1 MILSPKWLEFKDTF
15 IDVMLNGANCLSD
28 GSSSFLGV
36 VLKHAP
42 LVIWMKREQG
52 FQAAWLPHYW
62 WLREIGLRL
71 REWWRMWEECQD
83 KVNQGKF
90 CKSVSFHSFLLRDG
104 FHVVAKDPSIELLC
118 LWRGPGPIAA
128 IFSDESGVVASP

>member
-1 MILSPKWLEFKDTF
+1 MGCGSTLISTAKYVTIGAMILSPKWLEFKDTF

-42 LVIWMKREQG
+42 LVICMKREQG

-62 WLREIGLRL
+62 
-71 REWWRMWEECQD
+71 
-83 KVNQGKF
+83 VNQGKF

-104 FHVVAKDPSIELLC
+104 FNVVAKDPSIELLC
-118 LWRGPGPIAA
+118 LWRGPEPIAA